1 MPIPKKLINKLQ
13 IRDETLDLA
22 SPKIMG
28 ILNVTP
34 DSFSDGGLYNSVD
47 AALEHVEQMIE
58 EGADIIDVGGESTRP
73 GSDPVSEQQEID
85 RVIPVLQQAV
95 PHHPDILFSIDTTRY
110 AVAKAA
116 LEAGVHM
123 VNDVSGLQ
131 REPRLVK
138 LAAEYKAA
146 YILMHSIWPPKT
158 MQQDP
163 KYDDVIA
170 EVQSFFQQQL
180 KIIDQ
185 ADRQRVILDP
195 GFGFGKTTRHN
206 FTLLNNIEAF
216 RKMGYPVL
224 VGASRKTSIGEILNG
239 RPAPQRVTGT
249 VVAHYHALLHGANI
263 IRVHDVQEA
272 HDSVLMFKALSK

>member
-1 MPIPKKLINKLQ
+1 
-13 IRDETLDLA
+13 
-22 SPKIMG
+22 MG

-34 DSFSDGGLYNSVD
+34 DSFSDGGLYNSMD
-47 AALEHVEQMIE
+47 AALGHVDQMVE

-73 GSDPVSEQQEID
+73 GSDPVSEQEEID
-85 RVIPVLQQAV
+85 RVIPVLQQSV
-95 PHHPDILFSIDTTRY
+95 SNHPDIFFSIDTTRY

-116 LEAGVHM
+116 LEVGAHM

-131 REPRLVK
+131 REPRLAT

-158 MQQDP
+158 MQHDP
-163 KYDDVIA
+163 QYDDVIA
-170 EVQSFFQQQL
+170 DVQSFFEQQL
-180 KIIDQ
+180 ETINQ
-185 ADRQRVILDP
+185 GDRKRVILDP

-206 FTLLNNIEAF
+206 FTLLNHIEAF

-224 VGASRKTSIGEILNG
+224 MGASRKTSIGEVLNG
-239 RPAPQRVTGT
+239 RSAPQRVTGT

-272 HDSVLMFKALSK
+272 HDSVLMFEALT